1 MAPPNP
7 PRPRISDAEWLVM
20 RVLWTR
26 SPATVNDVHVALEP
40 ATGWKLKTVMTLLNR
55 LVKKGVLTF
64 EKVGRAY
71 HYTPRLKEA
80 DCVRAERRSFLQRV
94 YGGALKPMLAHFLE
108 EASLSTEEIDDL
120 KRLLNKKDRER
131 RRGK

>member
-1 MAPPNP
+1 MAPPKTQP
-7 PRPRISDAEWLVM
+7 PRISDAEWLVI

-26 SPATVNDVHVALEP
+26 SPATVNDVFETLES

-55 LVKKGVLTF
+55 LVKKGALTF

-71 HYTPRLKEA
+71 HYTPRVKEA

-108 EASLSTEEIDDL
+108 EAELSPEEISDL
-120 KRLLNKKDRER
+120 KRMLNKKDRKR
-131 RRGK
+131 RREE